1 LLASL
6 RSAAPPPLAAW
17 AALTFLTVGQAIQQV
32 VYGMI
37 VLGLAWG
44 YAGLTRRG

>member
-1 LLASL
+1 
-6 RSAAPPPLAAW
+6 LAAW

>member
-1 LLASL
+1 VRIFTMLN
-6 RSAAPPPLAAW
+6 PM
-17 AALTFLTVGQAIQQV
+17 LTFRNVGQAIQQV
-32 VYGMI
+32 LYGMI